1 MTVDDRDREAL
12 SALMDGE
19 AQELELRRSLDAIA
33 SDAALRERWRR
44 QQQVSEALQSRR
56 IQRPDIDIS
65 ERVAA
70 SLSHRRTLSR
80 NPVWSMAIAASV
92 TFAVVMGGQ
101 MLIPSAEKPALPLV
115 SDIGGAVVPVMGAQP
130 VQASLGAKPLPVTN
144 RQAQEASSAAR
155 QVGAAY
161 ERLARDRY
169 LSLNGQHADA
179 AALSHPAPYVLSL
192 HKELGAPAEDQ
203 DSH

>member
-1 MTVDDRDREAL
+1 MTVDQRDKEAL

-19 AQELELRRSLDAIA
+19 VQELELRRSLDAIA
-33 SDAALRERWRR
+33 SSAALRDRWRR
-44 QQQVSEALQSRR
+44 QHQVSEVLRSRH
-56 IQRPDIDIS
+56 IHRPDIDVS
-65 ERVAA
+65 ERVVA
-70 SLSHRRTLSR
+70 SLSDRPTFSR
-80 NPVWSMAIAASV
+80 NPLWSMAVAASV

-101 MLIPSAEKPALPLV
+101 MLITSAERPVSPLV

-130 VQASLGAKPLPVTN
+130 VQASLGAKPLPVTT

-169 LSLNGQHADA
+169 LLLNRQHADA

-192 HKELGAPAEDQ
+192 HTEIGAPAEDQ
-203 DSH
+203 HSQ

>member
-1 MTVDDRDREAL
+1 MIGDERDKEAL

-19 AQELELRRSLDAIA
+19 AQELELRRLLSAIA

-44 QQQVSEALQSRR
+44 QQQVSELLQNRD
-56 IQRPDIDIS
+56 IQRPDIDVS
-65 ERVAA
+65 KRVAA
-70 SLSHRRTLSR
+70 SLSHRSTLSR
-80 NPVWSMAIAASV
+80 NPLWSMAVAASV

-101 MLIPSAEKPALPLV
+101 MLIPSAERPVSPLI

-144 RQAQEASSAAR
+144 RQAEEASSAAR

-179 AALSHPAPYVLSL
+179 AALIHPAPYVLSL
-192 HKELGAPAEDQ
+192 HTDIGAPAKDQ
-203 DSH
+203 DSQ

>member
-1 MTVDDRDREAL
+1 MIGDERDKEAL

-19 AQELELRRSLDAIA
+19 AQELELRRLLSAIA

-44 QQQVSEALQSRR
+44 QQQVSELLQNRH

-101 MLIPSAEKPALPLV
+101 MLIPSAERPVSPLI
-115 SDIGGAVVPVMGAQP
+115 SDIGGAVVPV
-130 VQASLGAKPLPVTN
+130 
-144 RQAQEASSAAR
+144 RF
-155 QVGAAY
+155 
-161 ERLARDRY
+161 
-169 LSLNGQHADA
+169 
-179 AALSHPAPYVLSL
+179 
-192 HKELGAPAEDQ
+192 
-203 DSH
+203 

>member
-33 SDAALRERWRR
+33 NDAALRERWRR

-80 NPVWSMAIAASV
+80 NPLWSMAIAASV

-101 MLIPSAEKPALPLV
+101 MLIPSAE
-115 SDIGGAVVPVMGAQP
+115 
-130 VQASLGAKPLPVTN
+130 SLL
-144 RQAQEASSAAR
+144 
-155 QVGAAY
+155 
-161 ERLARDRY
+161 RLW
-169 LSLNGQHADA
+169 
-179 AALSHPAPYVLSL
+179 
-192 HKELGAPAEDQ
+192 
-203 DSH
+203 